1 MSRRLALL
9 AFVCALLAAACGGGD
24 GAGHGGQSA
33 APSGSIGALVQQ
45 ADEELS
51 LLSGAGASARPDEA
65 IPTGTSVFAFD
76 LATSHSQLIEGGAP
90 QVYVAKDEQS
100 RALGPFTAT
109 WSLYTGYA
117 KTGDHSPRTPLPGI
131 YAATIKI
138 PTPGL
143 WTFAAVA
150 QNGSKTAVGIGHG
163 YVSDH
168 VVDPVGAQ
176 AVAVKTP
183 VATSGRALRE
193 IDTREP
199 PSPLHY
205 ISLDQALSN
214 GKPTVVVFSTPLLCE
229 SKLCGPVT
237 DEVFLVYQRLG
248 KARANFIH
256 VEEFLP
262 GKDLKPPAA
271 LAQNRSTA
279 FKMWH
284 LETEPWVFVID
295 RQGIIRGRFGP
306 GAITAP
312 QIEAALRPLL

>member
-1 MSRRLALL
+1 MPRRLALL
-9 AFVCALLAAACGGGD
+9 GLVCAFLAAACGGG
-24 GAGHGGQSA
+24 GGGGGKNQNGG
-33 APSGSIGALVQQ
+33 PPGSIRALVQQ

-65 IPTGTSVFAFD
+65 IQTGTSVFAFD

-90 QVYVAKDEQS
+90 QVYVAKDDLS

-109 WSLYTGYA
+109 WSPYTGYA

-131 YAATIKI
+131 YAATIRI
-138 PTPGL
+138 PSPGL
-143 WTFAAVA
+143 WTFAAVV

-163 YVSDH
+163 YVSDR
-168 VVDPVGAQ
+168 VVDPLGSK

-205 ISLDQALSN
+205 ISLDQALRN

-237 DEVFLVYQRLG
+237 DEVFLAYQRIG
-248 KARANFIH
+248 KTRANFIH

-271 LAQNRSTA
+271 LAQNRSPA
-279 FKMWH
+279 FEAWH
-284 LETEPWVFVID
+284 LQTEPWVFVID
-295 RQGIIRGRFGP
+295 GRGIIRGRFGP